1 MTRRLQPSQTWRP
14 SRVPDLGR
22 RSAGFTLIEI
32 MVVVGIAAVLLTLAV
47 PAFVR
52 RLAPQSMQRAVTDV
66 TELLWRARADAILT
80 GGITALQIRPASGSF
95 SIAKVAGTA
104 PPATD
109 SAAGDAV
116 GVSGGGRREAA
127 EPSVPETQTGRNDD
141 RHKTLHRAI
150 RIEGLGINGEDW
162 TEDEVA
168 EVRFFPNGTCDAFS
182 LVLLSENMERRNI
195 YLEVVTGLASV
206 ESDPTKF
213 RAR

>member
-1 MTRRLQPSQTWRP
+1 MTRLLQPSRSYRQSGSAGIRWRA
-14 SRVPDLGR
+14 
-22 RSAGFTLIEI
+22 AGFTLIEI

-80 GGITALQIRPASGSF
+80 GGITALQIRPAAGSF
-95 SIAKVAGTA
+95 SITKVAGTA
-104 PPATD
+104 PPI
-109 SAAGDAV
+109 GEQE
-116 GVSGGGRREAA
+116 GGEVSGSATGRGRAPVEPDFPEGGSA
-127 EPSVPETQTGRNDD
+127 RNDD

-182 LVLLSENMERRNI
+182 LILLSENMERRNI

-206 ESDPTKF
+206 ESDPARF